1 MYKLVISLAI
11 LIGTA
16 SNGYSQQELV
26 GKPAPE
32 LKLSAGFNGLDY
44 KQVSLKKALGNVV
57 MIEFWATWCGPCVG
71 AFGHINELVN
81 KFRGK
86 EVVFISISLD
96 KGADADQKI
105 KNVLKMRPLNS
116 MIVKDAEGFPTKKAY
131 QISSIPATILID
143 KTGRIFQ
150 ITDPT
155 SVNEE
160 LLNNLLS
167 GKSSEP
173 AVPVKKAVENPDA
186 GKIAA
191 PSPEKVQAP
200 TPENIKAPAFS
211 LVIEENRIVAG
222 SSSWFKQPEGKAGA
236 NNLSTLSF
244 ISWIYGISADYLVVL
259 DSIPQKRWNMEAL
272 YAPGF
277 NDSILSL
284 LQQIVPH
291 SIGVQV
297 TKGKKMM
304 DVYVLTCPDGIK
316 PGRKCTFNKSA
327 VQEGESHSGSS
338 EGFITITR
346 QSVKSIAEI
355 LGAEAGIILV
365 DQTGFEGLYDFILDF
380 TDGNL
385 NSFINSLKESGLIL
399 TKEQRETDVLLISR

>member
-1 MYKLVISLAI
+1 MYKLIISLVI

-32 LKLSAGFNGLDY
+32 LQLGAGFNGIDH
-44 KQVSLKKALGNVV
+44 KQVSLKKALGKVV

-105 KNVLKMRPLNS
+105 RNILKIRPLNS
-116 MIVKDAEGFPTKKAY
+116 MVVKDADGFPTKKAY
-131 QISSIPATILID
+131 NISSIPVTILID

-150 ITDPT
+150 ITNPN

-160 LLNNLLS
+160 LLNSMLT

-173 AVPVKKAVENPDA
+173 SVPVKKMVENTETVKNVVPA
-186 GKIAA
+186 QG
-191 PSPEKVQAP
+191 
-200 TPENIKAPAFS
+200 NLHNPAFS
-211 LVIEENRIVAG
+211 LTIEENNTVAG
-222 SSSWFKQPEGKAGA
+222 SSSWYRQPDGKAGA

-244 ISWIYGISADYLVVL
+244 ISWIYGVSADYLVAL
-259 DSIPQKRWNMEAL
+259 DSLPEKRWNLQAL

-277 NDSILSL
+277 NDTILTL

-297 TKGKKMM
+297 TRGKKMM

-316 PGRKCTFNKSA
+316 PGTKCTFNKSA

-346 QSVKSIAEI
+346 QPVKSITEI
-355 LGAEAGIILV
+355 LGAEAGIIMV

-380 TDGNL
+380 TQGNL
-385 NSFINSLKESGLIL
+385 SSFINSLKECGLIL
-399 TKEQRETDVLLISR
+399 TKEQRETDVLLIRNVNF